1 MCVKY
6 VVKVRNM
13 KLAETTNLQDAK
25 NIVNDLSVLRAG
37 ACVCKVSE
45 EVVYVSVNKS

>member
-6 VVKVRNM
+6 VVKVRNI

-25 NIVNDLSVLRAG
+25 NIVNDLNVLRDW

-45 EVVYVSVNKS
+45 EVVYVSINKS

>member
-25 NIVNDLSVLRAG
+25 NIVNDLNVLRAG
-37 ACVCKVSE
+37 ACVCKVVE
-45 EVVYVSVNKS
+45 EVVYVAVNKS